1 MKDGLRECS
10 RKCTQLKT
18 SCPVQ
23 DCRYWI
29 DYEEEYNCTF
39 ISVYENG
46 PMTLRQIAERM
57 GLSFARIKQI
67 ETAALIKL
75 KKLTRRT
82 NMFF

>member
-10 RKCTQLKT
+10 RKCKQLKT
-18 SCPVQ
+18 
-23 DCRYWI
+23 
-29 DYEEEYNCTF
+29 NCTF